1 MLLRLCAHVPAVEEL
16 ARKDDLTLLFSAIS
30 SVCPAH
36 NTMWRKTSSDVL
48 LTVSRHSLSQPVIS
62 YLHNKGC
69 ISLCIENMQKGA
81 GGDVTPLEIVEMFV
95 SIFCFLKDSSTVSQT
110 LLDDFRTCQGYIF
123 LSEFLLKLEQD
134 TDPESTES
142 IRNLVLLVA
151 SLAFCGHTELPAG
164 PEQVRKLHSKELYK
178 RQETQREVLST
189 EIIYEPAQASSS
201 LYQLPDFE
209 MPVPENRG
217 STVRNLQAFQ
227 VGNFTDKI
235 MIFFVRF

>member
-1 MLLRLCAHVPAVEEL
+1 MQVLLRLCAHVPAVEEL

-164 PEQVRKLHSKELYK
+164 PEQVRKLQSKELYE
-178 RQETQREVLST
+178 RQRER
-189 EIIYEPAQASSS
+189 Q
-201 LYQLPDFE
+201 
-209 MPVPENRG
+209 
-217 STVRNLQAFQ
+217 
-227 VGNFTDKI
+227 
-235 MIFFVRF
+235 